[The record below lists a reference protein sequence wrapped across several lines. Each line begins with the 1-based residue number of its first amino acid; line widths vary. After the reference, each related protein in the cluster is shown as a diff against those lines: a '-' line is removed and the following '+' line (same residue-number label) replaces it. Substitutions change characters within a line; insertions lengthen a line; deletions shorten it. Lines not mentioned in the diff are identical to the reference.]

1 MVALLLPYISYMFID
16 YCCCFF
22 DIHDICESHLAFA
35 IWCHPPRQ
43 KHSLSSQLQIKH
55 FGRDYVSFTRG
66 GTCSG
71 KECQYFFIGMVII
84 ELNRPPS
91 WWCIKFGGIHINLQG
106 LWLQFFLVKKTT
118 HQLTSIGLAV
128 VDWTI
133 FLSCFVFPKFP
144 LWTFSEINME
154 VPSAPNEKR
163 AQKHSNCRLHWL
175 IGVVHLPGKKWN
187 HKDEG

>member
-1 MVALLLPYISYMFID
+1 MFIY
-16 YCCCFF
+16 YCCLFI

-43 KHSLSSQLQIKH
+43 KHSLSSQLQIKR

-91 WWCIKFGGIHINLQG
+91 WWCLKFGGIHINLQNP
-106 LWLQFFLVKKTT
+106 LTPMFFLVKKKRTNYI
-118 HQLTSIGLAV
+118 TSIGLAV

-133 FLSCFVFPKFP
+133 FLSFLFPKKSPLDIFP
-144 LWTFSEINME
+144 DQHGSSISSQWKK
-154 VPSAPNEKR
+154 V
-163 AQKHSNCRLHWL
+163 QKHSNCRLHWL
-175 IGVVHLPGKKWN
+175 IGVVHLPGKKRN